1 MLTESVTVVGNLEI
15 KHLDTA
21 GSLKDFRRLKNLV
34 VAAGKDVI
42 TARLIGNTLPVMSH
56 MAVGSSNTAASSSQT
71 SLSTEIDRVVFDT
84 VTRSANTVTFT
95 TTFPA
100 GSGTGTLQ
108 EAGIFNSNVAGN
120 MLCRTTFD
128 SIVKASGDIIVIS
141 WSVTVA

>member
-15 KHLDTA
+15 KHLDST
-21 GSLKDFRRLKNLV
+21 GILKDFRRIKNLV

-56 MAVGSSNTAASSSQT
+56 MAVGSSNTAAASSQT
-71 SLSTEIDRVVFDT
+71 ALSSELDRVIFDS
-84 VTRSANTVTFT
+84 VTRTANTITFT

-100 GSGTGTLQ
+100 GEGTGTLQ
-108 EAGIFNSNVAGN
+108 EAGIFNSNVSGN
-120 MLCRTTFD
+120 MLCRTTFE

-141 WSVTVA
+141 WNVTVA

>member
-15 KHLDTA
+15 KHLDST
-21 GSLKDFRRLKNLV
+21 GSLKDHRRLKNLV

-56 MAVGSSNTAASSSQT
+56 MAVGNSNTAATSTQTTLSS
-71 SLSTEIDRVVFDT
+71 EVGRVVFDT
-84 VTRSANTVTFT
+84 VTRTANTATFT

-100 GSGTGTLQ
+100 GSGTGTLK
-108 EAGIFNSNVAGN
+108 EAGIFNSNVSGN
-120 MLCRTTFD
+120 MLCRTTFTD
-128 SIVKASGDIIVIS
+128 IVKAAGDIIVIS